1 MRKQE
6 QAHEWWGKL
15 LRRKKTS
22 DLVKRNDPEMDLW
35 VKMNEFRC
43 AELDIHATHPEADHY
58 FYLVFEGETGTSVYI
73 FVPGSQSSH
82 KHISTMRHRTVP

>member
-1 MRKQE
+1 MRTQE

-22 DLVKRNDPEMDLW
+22 GLVKRNDLEMDLW
-35 VKMNEFRC
+35 VKI
-43 AELDIHATHPEADHY
+43 IHATHPEADHY

-73 FVPGSQSSH
+73 KWGGEEGITELNELV
-82 KHISTMRHRTVP
+82 

>member
-22 DLVKRNDPEMDLW
+22 GLVKRNDLEMDLW
-35 VKMNEFRC
+35 VKI
-43 AELDIHATHPEADHY
+43 IHAMHPEADHY

-73 FVPGSQSSH
+73 KWGVRRVSQ
-82 KHISTMRHRTVP
+82 K